1 MGSKNKTSTKK
12 GLYVLTEVDSAIIE
26 VEFGSPMKNCLH
38 YGICRVNIP
47 SAYIGERC
55 SCRSLAVIQN
65 FGDGLVRFIFN
76 KNKLTDSTHEKYFK
90 KGIFQIDDEYEI
102 PKDILQKIGLEKFL
116 IKKGLYPILIE
127 RHILKI
133 IF

>member
-12 GLYVLTEVDSAIIE
+12 GLYVLNEFGSAIIE

-38 YGICRVNIP
+38 YGICRVTIP
-47 SAYIGERC
+47 SSILGERC
-55 SCRSLAVIQN
+55 SCSSLAVIQN

>member
-1 MGSKNKTSTKK
+1 MESKNKKTAPDFFLISKNIVSPI
-12 GLYVLTEVDSAIIE
+12 LE

-76 KNKLTDSTHEKYFK
+76 KNKLSTTC
-90 KGIFQIDDEYEI
+90 
-102 PKDILQKIGLEKFL
+102 
-116 IKKGLYPILIE
+116 
-127 RHILKI
+127 
-133 IF
+133 